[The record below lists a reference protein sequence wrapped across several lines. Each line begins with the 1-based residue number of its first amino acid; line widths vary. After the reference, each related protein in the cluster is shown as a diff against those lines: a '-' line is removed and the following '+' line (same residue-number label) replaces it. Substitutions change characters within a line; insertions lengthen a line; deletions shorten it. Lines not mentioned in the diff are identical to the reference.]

1 MLLYTQIHRARG
13 LQVLERERKTS
24 GLLTTHMKTPDEYE
38 FSGISFQ
45 QVREAVFKER
55 IIKAVNYITKL
66 QIVSHIFFY
75 SGIEKNSLPW
85 ILSCIQR
92 RSSTKWDRGIFC
104 VDKAFKCFQY
114 KFLYILSIEI
124 LAWILGIKIPRNT
137 KEFPSCICPKMMR
150 RNKI

>member
-24 GLLTTHMKTPDEYE
+24 GLLTIHTKTPDEYG

-45 QVREAVFKER
+45 QVRETVFKER

-75 SGIEKNSLPW
+75 SGIEKNSLP
-85 ILSCIQR
+85 
-92 RSSTKWDRGIFC
+92 
-104 VDKAFKCFQY
+104 
-114 KFLYILSIEI
+114 
-124 LAWILGIKIPRNT
+124 
-137 KEFPSCICPKMMR
+137 
-150 RNKI
+150 

>member
-1 MLLYTQIHRARG
+1 MLLYTQIHGARG

-66 QIVSHIFFY
+66 QIVSHIFFN
-75 SGIEKNSLPW
+75 SGIEKNSLP
-85 ILSCIQR
+85 
-92 RSSTKWDRGIFC
+92 
-104 VDKAFKCFQY
+104 
-114 KFLYILSIEI
+114 
-124 LAWILGIKIPRNT
+124 
-137 KEFPSCICPKMMR
+137 
-150 RNKI
+150 

>member
-13 LQVLERERKTS
+13 LQVLEKKS
-24 GLLTTHMKTPDEYE
+24 GLLTIHTKAPDEYG

-75 SGIEKNSLPW
+75 SGIEKNSLP
-85 ILSCIQR
+85 
-92 RSSTKWDRGIFC
+92 
-104 VDKAFKCFQY
+104 
-114 KFLYILSIEI
+114 
-124 LAWILGIKIPRNT
+124 
-137 KEFPSCICPKMMR
+137 
-150 RNKI
+150 